1 MFICYPLNGGEVAM
15 TTLQAKKT
23 KKSNLKRTTIFLT
36 EEHHEA
42 LRRIAFERKVSMAN
56 LIREAVLEIIEDD
69 EDIRAVRESREEG
82 GEYVTLDEIE
92 RQYEELH
99 KKK

>member
-1 MFICYPLNGGEVAM
+1 MFICYPVNGGGVAM

-42 LRRIAFERKVSMAN
+42 LRRIAFEHKVSMAN

-69 EDIRAVRESREEG
+69 EDIREGLLALQDSDEESITLEEFKHRRSEG
-82 GEYVTLDEIE
+82 QE
-92 RQYEELH
+92 
-99 KKK
+99 

>member
-1 MFICYPLNGGEVAM
+1 MFICYPVIGGGAAM
-15 TTLQAKKT
+15 TTLQDKKT

-69 EDIRAVRESREEG
+69 EDIREGLLALQDSDEESITLEEFKHRRSEG
-82 GEYVTLDEIE
+82 KE
-92 RQYEELH
+92 
-99 KKK
+99 